1 MKKIV
6 ITLILFAGV
15 QTFSQAEINNPTT
28 GKDTVSTGLETVKNL
43 AYIEDE
49 ENVELGFDTA
59 QYLPKGFNPYVYY
72 PQMSVIKDITY
83 IAVEE
88 QVEIADS
95 STGILSNSE
104 MDFLRNLKYIEK
116 EEALTLPSFSK

>member
-15 QTFSQAEINNPTT
+15 QTFSQAEIKNPTT
-28 GKDTVSTGLETVKNL
+28 GKDTVSTVLEVVQNL
-43 AYIEDE
+43 AYIEAE
-49 ENVELGFDTA
+49 EIVELGFDTA
-59 QYLPKGFNPYVYY
+59 AYLPKGFNPYVYY
-72 PQMSVIKDITY
+72 PQMSVIKDIPY

-88 QVEIADS
+88 NVEIAKT
-95 STGILSNSE
+95 STGILSTSE